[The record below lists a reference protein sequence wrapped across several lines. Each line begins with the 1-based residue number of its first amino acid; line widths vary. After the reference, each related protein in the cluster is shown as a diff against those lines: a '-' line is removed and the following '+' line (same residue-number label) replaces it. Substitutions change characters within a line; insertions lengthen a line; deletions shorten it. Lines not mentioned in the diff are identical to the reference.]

1 MRHRKQG
8 EAVSGL
14 PMEIIMRTLKK
25 IWAAYIATAALT
37 GPFVI
42 GHF

>member
-1 MRHRKQG
+1 MT
-8 EAVSGL
+8 VW
-14 PMEIIMRTLKK
+14 KK
-25 IWAAYIATAALT
+25 IWAAYIATAEMT

>member
-14 PMEIIMRTLKK
+14 PMETIMRMWKK
-25 IWAAYIATAALT
+25 IWAAYIATAAVT

>member
-8 EAVSGL
+8 EAMSGL
-14 PMEIIMRTLKK
+14 PMENIMRFWKK
-25 IWAAYIATAALT
+25 IWAAYIATAAVT